1 MSETPQFGT
10 AEYQQ
15 QSGINKCKTCDQTIT
30 GPYYRVSRA
39 VTCPTCAERIA
50 NQLQPDTSGA
60 FARAVLFGVGGAVLG
75 FILYSLVG
83 IVTGLEIGYA
93 SLAVGYFVGR
103 AMMAG
108 SAGIGGKRYQIAA
121 LILTY
126 AAVSLSAV
134 PIGLSQLSKQRK
146 EQPSQTQTESKT
158 SSEQNEV
165 QSTNPPSLLAA
176 VVVLA
181 GVGLASPILNLSE
194 PLNGLIG
201 LVILF
206 VGMRIAW
213 RMAAGTKIAIM
224 GPFKL

>member
-15 QSGINKCKTCDQTIT
+15 QSGINKCKTCEQTIT
-30 GPYYRVSRA
+30 GPYYRISGA

-50 NQLQPDTSGA
+50 NQVQPDTSGA
-60 FARAVLFGVGGAVLG
+60 FARAVVFGVGGAVLG

-134 PIGLSQLSKQRK
+134 PIALSH
-146 EQPSQTQTESKT
+146 
-158 SSEQNEV
+158 EV
-165 QSTNPPSLLAA
+165 QSTNTPSLLAA